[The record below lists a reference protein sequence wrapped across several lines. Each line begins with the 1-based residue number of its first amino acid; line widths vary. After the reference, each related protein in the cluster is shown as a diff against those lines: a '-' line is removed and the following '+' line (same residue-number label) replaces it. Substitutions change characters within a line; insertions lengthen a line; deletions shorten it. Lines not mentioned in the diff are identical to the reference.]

1 MLIDRR
7 PIDKMSVVVALERT
21 VIMRCVLVNSPWS
34 KPGFYGVRAGSRWP
48 HLEVQESRYM
58 PFPFFLAYAAAVL
71 EQNGVFPRIIDGIA
85 ERLTTETFLYKIQK
99 SQPDLLVMEVSTPS
113 FPADLKMVERI
124 RKGLGYDGK
133 IAFCGPNHLMTGAD
147 FLADFPDV
155 DYVFR
160 GEYEYILLELVKA
173 LETGRPLSA
182 IKGLNYRD
190 DTGAPQINPERDLLQ
205 KIDELPWP
213 SRHQLPMMNYFDEA
227 GGIAQPSAQ
236 MWASRGCPYMCIFC
250 LWPQL
255 IYGGANYRV
264 RNPVDVADEMAWL
277 VETYDYKS
285 VYFDDDTFNIG
296 KNRMIK
302 LCDEIKK
309 RDLKIPWAIMAR
321 ADGMDREILEKM
333 KAAGLFSVKYGVE
346 SGDQKI
352 VDASGKNLDLKTARE
367 IITITRDLG
376 IQFHLTFTFGLPGET
391 RETARKTI
399 DLALELNP
407 TTAQFSVCTPMPG
420 SKYYDMAREKG
431 FLLDDD
437 WTHYTGFDS
446 AVIRTE
452 DLSSDDLEEILADAQ
467 TKWFSHVAIRDGKQ
481 APAKRKRIWH
491 RVLDALAPHE

>member
-1 MLIDRR
+1 
-7 PIDKMSVVVALERT
+7 
-21 VIMRCVLVNSPWS
+21 
-34 KPGFYGVRAGSRWP
+34 
-48 HLEVQESRYM
+48 
-58 PFPFFLAYAAAVL
+58 
-71 EQNGVFPRIIDGIA
+71 
-85 ERLTTETFLYKIQK
+85 
-99 SQPDLLVMEVSTPS
+99 
-113 FPADLKMVERI
+113 
-124 RKGLGYDGK
+124 
-133 IAFCGPNHLMTGAD
+133 
-147 FLADFPDV
+147 
-155 DYVFR
+155 
-160 GEYEYILLELVKA
+160 
-173 LETGRPLSA
+173 
-182 IKGLNYRD
+182 
-190 DTGAPQINPERDLLQ
+190 
-205 KIDELPWP
+205 
-213 SRHQLPMMNYFDEA
+213 
-227 GGIAQPSAQ
+227 
-236 MWASRGCPYMCIFC
+236 
-250 LWPQL
+250 
-255 IYGGANYRV
+255 
-264 RNPVDVADEMAWL
+264 
-277 VETYDYKS
+277 
-285 VYFDDDTFNIG
+285 
-296 KNRMIK
+296 MIK